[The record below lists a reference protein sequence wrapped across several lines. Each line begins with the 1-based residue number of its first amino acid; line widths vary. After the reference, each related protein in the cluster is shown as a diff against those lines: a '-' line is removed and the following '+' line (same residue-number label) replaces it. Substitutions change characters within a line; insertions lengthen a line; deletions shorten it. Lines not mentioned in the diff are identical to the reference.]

1 LNPQIPGYEIA
12 EELGRGGMAIV
23 YRARQ
28 VRLDRQVALKV
39 LPPQFTFDPSFVE
52 RFEREARLAANLEHA
67 NIVPIYDMGQ
77 VEHLYYI
84 AMQYVE
90 GETLEA
96 KLREGRLP
104 PDTALKLLRQI
115 AAALDFAHSRGVI
128 HRDIKPSNIMIRP
141 DGTALLMD
149 FGIARASAGAN
160 LTQATAQ
167 IGTPHYMAPEQCL
180 SPQVDHRADLY
191 SLGVVLFQMLTGE
204 VPFAADNVTAI
215 LYRHQHDPP
224 PPLAQFQVRASPAI
238 EAVVQRAMAKS
249 PAERY
254 ASGAEMVEAL
264 ARAIG
269 STPAISSTP
278 AAGMATSLDA
288 GFNPADLGP
297 RAVTG
302 RGSGIS
308 IGTMAGAAGAAPTPA
323 PADLSEKLAAADS
336 SLFGASDAGRGAA
349 RPPDPAPVRQ
359 RPGDVGP
366 DGGARRAPDP
376 TPAVARPTPSPS
388 PERRTGGG
396 AGIGIA
402 IAAVVVVL
410 VVVAIG
416 VGAMMMNKGGAA
428 GGGGGGGSVSTPAG
442 GGGSTAPANPPKG
455 GNPGSGTAAAPTGGS
470 GSAGGTH
477 EPAAEAVKFYKAGK
491 ERLDEAQDELAK
503 VIQRVSQ
510 LPKGDPR
517 AKKEIDIARNMLI
530 SASTSALEN
539 AGRAMQAD
547 PEYARGYC
555 LRIAAYRALYDPKK
569 GSEAEQKATEALAEA
584 LQKFPNDADVLAQ
597 QDANKVVFTG
607 KGR

>member
-1 LNPQIPGYEIA
+1 
-12 EELGRGGMAIV
+12 
-23 YRARQ
+23 
-28 VRLDRQVALKV
+28 
-39 LPPQFTFDPSFVE
+39 
-52 RFEREARLAANLEHA
+52 
-67 NIVPIYDMGQ
+67 
-77 VEHLYYI
+77 
-84 AMQYVE
+84 
-90 GETLEA
+90 
-96 KLREGRLP
+96 
-104 PDTALKLLRQI
+104 
-115 AAALDFAHSRGVI
+115 
-128 HRDIKPSNIMIRP
+128 
-141 DGTALLMD
+141 
-149 FGIARASAGAN
+149 
-160 LTQATAQ
+160 
-167 IGTPHYMAPEQCL
+167 
-180 SPQVDHRADLY
+180 
-191 SLGVVLFQMLTGE
+191 
-204 VPFAADNVTAI
+204 
-215 LYRHQHDPP
+215 
-224 PPLAQFQVRASPAI
+224 
-238 EAVVQRAMAKS
+238 
-249 PAERY
+249 
-254 ASGAEMVEAL
+254 
-264 ARAIG
+264 
-269 STPAISSTP
+269 
-278 AAGMATSLDA
+278 
-288 GFNPADLGP
+288 
-297 RAVTG
+297 
-302 RGSGIS
+302 
-308 IGTMAGAAGAAPTPA
+308 
-323 PADLSEKLAAADS
+323 
-336 SLFGASDAGRGAA
+336 
-349 RPPDPAPVRQ
+349 
-359 RPGDVGP
+359 
-366 DGGARRAPDP
+366 
-376 TPAVARPTPSPS
+376 
-388 PERRTGGG
+388 
-396 AGIGIA
+396 
-402 IAAVVVVL
+402 VVL